1 MHVAQNHMRLTCV
14 FFLWSTCTVFAVW
27 AQQPSEDGKTARKK
41 IEDKVKERI
50 TVNGSRKD
58 TLVNQRSEMVFM
70 PWQGKIIR
78 NISIEQIDFERN
90 FYDTT
95 RQSRMRRF
103 ARLGNRL
110 HTTTREVMIRDNLFI
125 KNGKPL
131 DPYKVADNERYLRDL
146 DFLLDA
152 TITVT
157 PTGPDS
163 DSVDLVVFT
172 RDVFSIGGSFSPR
185 STDRY
190 RFGLY
195 DVNVAGYAQRFE
207 VNGVFDADRNPEA
220 GYQLLYNK
228 TSVAGSLI
236 NATLSYTELNN
247 GARLGLENEYAVFL
261 RLDRPLVSPY
271 SRLAGGLELSQ
282 NWSVNLF
289 NINESDFRQY
299 RYNLTDFWVGYNLG
313 IRNRTENRGR
323 HFVAIRVSDQH
334 FQKRPDQFIEQD
346 NPVYNNQAYWL
357 GEVSFFKQNFYKTR
371 YIYGFGRT
379 EDLPYGRQLTVV
391 AGNVRQLNLNRL
403 YVGAEFTRSVVR
415 KNGDFT
421 TLTLSAGSFL
431 RNQNPEDLVLAGQA
445 SFFSRIIT
453 WRSNKIRQ
461 SFSVSYSALLRQ
473 QTLIPL
479 TLRSDLG
486 LRSFPADSLL
496 GNKRLAVRAET
507 LLFTPASVLGF
518 RLAPLV
524 FAGAGMIAPENQNL
538 FKQPA
543 WFSMGA
549 GIRTRNE
556 NLVFGTIEL
565 RFFYFPRTTED
576 ISNFRISL
584 TSNLQIKYTAG
595 FVKKPQLIRYN

>member
-1 MHVAQNHMRLTCV
+1 MLLKTHMRLTCV
-14 FFLWSTCTVFAVW
+14 FVLLLCMEVPTAT
-27 AQQPSEDGKTARKK
+27 AQQPADDRSNTRKK
-41 IEDKVKERI
+41 IENRVIERI
-50 TVNGSRKD
+50 TVNGRKD
-58 TLVNQRSEMVFM
+58 SLINQRSETAFM

-78 NISIEQIDFERN
+78 NIAIEQIGFERN

-110 HTTTREVMIRDNLFI
+110 HTTTREQMIRDNLFI
-125 KNGKPL
+125 RTGKPL
-131 DPYKVADNERYLRDL
+131 DPFKISDNERYLRDL
-146 DFLLDA
+146 DFILDA
-152 TITVT
+152 TITVK

-163 DSVDLVVFT
+163 DSVDLIVFT
-172 RDVFSIGGSFSPR
+172 RDVFSIGGSFSPQ

-207 VNGVFDADRNPEA
+207 VNGLFDADRYPET
-220 GYQLLYNK
+220 GYQVLYNK

-247 GARLGLENEYAVFL
+247 GARLGWENEYAVYL
-261 RLDRPLVSPY
+261 RFDRPLVSPY
-271 SRLAGGLELSQ
+271 SRMAGGLELSQ
-282 NWSVNLF
+282 NWSVNSF
-289 NINESDFRQY
+289 NKIESDFRQY
-299 RYNLTDFWVGYNLG
+299 RYNLTDFWAGYNLG
-313 IRNRTENRGR
+313 IRNRNENRGR
-323 HFVAIRVSDQH
+323 HFVALRIFDQH
-334 FQKRPDQFIEQD
+334 FQKRPDQLVEQD
-346 NPVYNNQAYWL
+346 NPVYNNQTYWL

-379 EDLPYGRQLTVV
+379 EDLPYGRQLTLV
-391 AGNVRQLNLNRL
+391 AGKVKQLSLTRP
-403 YVGAEFTRSVVR
+403 YIGAEFTSSVVR

-421 TLTLSAGSFL
+421 TVTLSAGSFL
-431 RNQNPEDLVLAGQA
+431 RNQTLEDLVLAGQA
-445 SFFSRIIT
+445 SFFSRILT
-453 WRSNKIRQ
+453 WRNNKIRQ
-461 SFSVSYSALLRQ
+461 SFSVSYSSLLRQ
-473 QTLIPL
+473 QTLTPL

-524 FAGAGMIAPENQNL
+524 FAGAGLIAPENQNI

-556 NLVFGTIEL
+556 NLVFGTIDL
-565 RFFYFPRTTED
+565 RFFYFPRTTEG
-576 ISNFRISL
+576 ISNFRVTLS
-584 TSNLQIKYTAG
+584 SNLQVKYTAG